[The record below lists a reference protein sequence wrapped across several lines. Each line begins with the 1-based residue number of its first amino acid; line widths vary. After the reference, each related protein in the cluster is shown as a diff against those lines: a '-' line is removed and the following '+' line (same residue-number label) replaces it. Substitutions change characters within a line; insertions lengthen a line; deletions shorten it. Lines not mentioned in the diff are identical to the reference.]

1 MITII
6 LLAVLFVGELVFAAW
21 NVKMQIRH
29 DREKMIWRLGLAAAL
44 EILLLCGVLEGVARY
59 GMLIVLLLLQGVLLF
74 FRWRA
79 ENRRMKRWRNGQ
91 SAETGERDEKEL
103 PEKSLTIPRQ
113 FLRVSGTMLL
123 FLIALFP
130 AILAPQFKPLPVTG
144 EHKVSSTIYT
154 WVDEN
159 RLETYS
165 DTGENRTVTLE
176 IWYPEDEGIYPLIV
190 FSHGAGGVL
199 ESNAS
204 TCVNLASNG
213 YVVAAI
219 AHPYQAAFVKD
230 VNGKITTVDPEF
242 MSGVMTDNG
251 SDDPAHEVKVYE
263 MQKEWLAVRTGDI
276 NFVLDTILSRT
287 EEQDEAPFD
296 RIDPEKIGLFGHS
309 LGGAAVVA
317 VGRQRED
324 ISAVID
330 LEGTMLG
337 EYQGYADGKHTYC
350 EEPYPLPL
358 LDVNS
363 RQVYELAKSYTKEPY
378 VNFYMGDHA
387 EDFREIVVEDAGH
400 MNFCDLAVA
409 SPLGARLLGTGK
421 TNAWKCLANINE
433 LVLNYYNYYLK
444 DASTFEV
451 PDGMEME

>member
-29 DREKMIWRLGLAAAL
+29 DREKMIWCLGLAATL
-44 EILLLCGVLEGVARY
+44 EILLLCGVLEGEARY

-79 ENRRMKRWRNGQ
+79 ENRRMKRWHNGQ
-91 SAETGERDEKEL
+91 SAETDEKEL
-103 PEKSLTIPRQ
+103 PEKSLTIPRRL
-113 FLRVSGTMLL
+113 LRVSGTMLL

-204 TCVNLASNG
+204 TCMNLASNG

-263 MQKEWLAVRTGDI
+263 IQKEWLAVRTGDI

-296 RIDPEKIGLFGHS
+296 CIDPEKIGLFGHS

-337 EYQGYADGKHTYC
+337 EYQGYADAYYETS
-350 EEPYPLPL
+350 YPLPL

-363 RQVYELAKSYTKEPY
+363 RQVYELTKSDTKEQY
-378 VNFYMGDHA
+378 VNFYVGDHA

-421 TNAWKCLANINE
+421 TDAWKCLANINE

>member
-29 DREKMIWRLGLAAAL
+29 DREKMIWCLGLAATL
-44 EILLLCGVLEGVARY
+44 EILLLCGVLEGEARY

-79 ENRRMKRWRNGQ
+79 ENRRMKGWHNGQ
-91 SAETGERDEKEL
+91 SAETDEKEL
-103 PEKSLTIPRQ
+103 PEKSLTIPRRL
-113 FLRVSGTMLL
+113 LRVSGTMLL

-204 TCVNLASNG
+204 TCMNLASNG

-263 MQKEWLAVRTGDI
+263 IQKEWLAVRTGDI

-296 RIDPEKIGLFGHS
+296 CIDPEKIGLFGHS

-337 EYQGYADGKHTYC
+337 EYQGYADAYYETS
-350 EEPYPLPL
+350 YPLPL

-363 RQVYELAKSYTKEPY
+363 RQVYELTKSDTKEQY
-378 VNFYMGDHA
+378 VNFYVGDHA

-421 TNAWKCLANINE
+421 TDAWKCLANINE

>member
-21 NVKMQIRH
+21 NVKTQIRH

-44 EILLLCGVLEGVARY
+44 EILLLCRVLEGVARY

-113 FLRVSGTMLL
+113 LLRVSGTMLL
-123 FLIALFP
+123 FLIALFH

-144 EHKVSSTIYT
+144 DHKVSNTIYT

-204 TCVNLASNG
+204 TCMNLASNG

-276 NFVLDTILSRT
+276 NFVLDTILRHT
-287 EEQDEAPFD
+287 EEQAEAPFD

-317 VGRQRED
+317 VGRQRD
-324 ISAVID
+324 DTSAVID

-409 SPLGARLLGTGK
+409 SPLGARLLGAGK

>member
-29 DREKMIWRLGLAAAL
+29 DREKMIWRLGLAATL
-44 EILLLCGVLEGVARY
+44 EILLLCGVLEGEARY

-79 ENRRMKRWRNGQ
+79 ENRRMKGWHNGQ
-91 SAETGERDEKEL
+91 SAETGETEL
-103 PEKSLTIPRQ
+103 PEKSLTIPRRL
-113 FLRVSGTMLL
+113 LRVSGTMLL

-204 TCVNLASNG
+204 TCMNLASNG

-276 NFVLDTILSRT
+276 NFVLDTILRRA

-296 RIDPEKIGLFGHS
+296 RIESEKIGLFGHS

-409 SPLGARLLGTGK
+409 SPLSARLLGAGK

>member
-74 FRWRA
+74 FKWR
-79 ENRRMKRWRNGQ
+79 EGSRSKKRWYNGQ
-91 SAETGERDEKEL
+91 SDETGEKDEKEL

-113 FLRVSGTMLL
+113 LLRVSGTMLL
-123 FLIALFP
+123 FLITLFP
-130 AILAPQFKPLPVTG
+130 TILAPQFKPLPVTG

-204 TCVNLASNG
+204 TCMNLASNG

-276 NFVLDTILSRT
+276 NFVLDTILRHT
-287 EEQDEAPFD
+287 EEQAEAPFD

-317 VGRQRED
+317 AGRQRDD

>member
-1 MITII
+1 MITIV

-29 DREKMIWRLGLAAAL
+29 DRKDDLASGTGCHIGDLTVVWGIGRRGTLWNADHTSAF
-44 EILLLCGVLEGVARY
+44 A
-59 GMLIVLLLLQGVLLF
+59 GVLLF

-79 ENRRMKRWRNGQ
+79 ENRRMKGWHNGQ
-91 SAETGERDEKEL
+91 SAETGETDEKEL
-103 PEKSLTIPRQ
+103 PENRLQ
-113 FLRVSGTMLL
+113 FHAGCLRVSGTMLL

-130 AILAPQFKPLPVTG
+130 TILAPQFKPLPVTG

-204 TCVNLASNG
+204 TCMNLASNG

-251 SDDPAHEVKVYE
+251 SDDTAHEVKVYE
-263 MQKEWLAVRTGDI
+263 IQKEWLAVRTGDI
-276 NFVLDTILSRT
+276 KFVLDTILSRT
-287 EEQDEAPFD
+287 EEQDEAPFAQP
-296 RIDPEKIGLFGHS
+296 RRTI
-309 LGGAAVVA
+309 V
-317 VGRQRED
+317 
-324 ISAVID
+324 SA
-330 LEGTMLG
+330 
-337 EYQGYADGKHTYC
+337 K
-350 EEPYPLPL
+350 
-358 LDVNS
+358 
-363 RQVYELAKSYTKEPY
+363 
-378 VNFYMGDHA
+378 
-387 EDFREIVVEDAGH
+387 
-400 MNFCDLAVA
+400 
-409 SPLGARLLGTGK
+409 
-421 TNAWKCLANINE
+421 
-433 LVLNYYNYYLK
+433 
-444 DASTFEV
+444 
-451 PDGMEME
+451 

>member
-29 DREKMIWRLGLAAAL
+29 DREKMIWRLGLAATL
-44 EILLLCGVLEGVARY
+44 EILLLCGVLEGEARY
-59 GMLIVLLLLQGVLLF
+59 GMLIILLLLQGVLLF

-79 ENRRMKRWRNGQ
+79 ENRRMKGWHNGQ
-91 SAETGERDEKEL
+91 SAETGETDEKEL
-103 PEKSLTIPRQ
+103 PEKSLTIPRRL
-113 FLRVSGTMLL
+113 LRVSGTMLL

-130 AILAPQFKPLPVTG
+130 TILAPQFKPLPVTG

-204 TCVNLASNG
+204 TCMNLASNG

-251 SDDPAHEVKVYE
+251 SDNPAHEVKVYE
-263 MQKEWLAVRTGDI
+263 IQKEWLAVRTGDI

-309 LGGAAVVA
+309 LGGAAGVV
-317 VGRQRED
+317 VGGPPGGGGIPWAFTSTWPTCPLW
-324 ISAVID
+324 ISSR
-330 LEGTMLG
+330 ML
-337 EYQGYADGKHTYC
+337 
-350 EEPYPLPL
+350 PSSPLPSAYAL
-358 LDVNS
+358 TPPPPFHSILHVLSCSFS
-363 RQVYELAKSYTKEPY
+363 RHES
-378 VNFYMGDHA
+378 
-387 EDFREIVVEDAGH
+387 
-400 MNFCDLAVA
+400 
-409 SPLGARLLGTGK
+409 
-421 TNAWKCLANINE
+421 
-433 LVLNYYNYYLK
+433 
-444 DASTFEV
+444 
-451 PDGMEME
+451 

>member
-1 MITII
+1 
-6 LLAVLFVGELVFAAW
+6 
-21 NVKMQIRH
+21 
-29 DREKMIWRLGLAAAL
+29 
-44 EILLLCGVLEGVARY
+44 
-59 GMLIVLLLLQGVLLF
+59 
-74 FRWRA
+74 
-79 ENRRMKRWRNGQ
+79 MKGWHNGQ
-91 SAETGERDEKEL
+91 SAETDEKEL
-103 PEKSLTIPRQ
+103 PEKSLTIPRRL
-113 FLRVSGTMLL
+113 LRVSGTMLL

-204 TCVNLASNG
+204 TCMNLASNG

-251 SDDPAHEVKVYE
+251 SDDPVHEVKVYE
-263 MQKEWLAVRTGDI
+263 IQKEWLAVRTGDI

-337 EYQGYADGKHTYC
+337 EYQGYVDGRHTYY
-350 EEPYPLPL
+350 ETSYPLPL

-363 RQVYELAKSYTKEPY
+363 RQVYELTKSDTKEQY
-378 VNFYMGDHA
+378 VNFYVGDHA
-387 EDFREIVVEDAGH
+387 EDFREIAVEDAGH

-421 TNAWKCLANINE
+421 TDAWKCLANINE

-444 DASTFEV
+444 DASAFEV

>member
-6 LLAVLFVGELVFAAW
+6 LLAVLFVGELVSAAW

-29 DREKMIWRLGLAAAL
+29 DREKMIWRLGLAATL
-44 EILLLCGVLEGVARY
+44 EILLLCGVLEGEARY

-79 ENRRMKRWRNGQ
+79 ENRRMEGWHNGQ
-91 SAETGERDEKEL
+91 SAETGETDETDEKEL
-103 PEKSLTIPRQ
+103 PEKSLTIPRRL
-113 FLRVSGTMLL
+113 LRVSGTMLL

-159 RLETYS
+159 RLEIYS

-204 TCVNLASNG
+204 TCMNLASNG

-263 MQKEWLAVRTGDI
+263 IQKEWLAVRTGDI

-287 EEQDEAPFD
+287 EEQGEAPFN

-337 EYQGYADGKHTYC
+337 EYQGYADGRHIYYETS
-350 EEPYPLPL
+350 YPLHDL
-358 LDVNS
+358 LH
-363 RQVYELAKSYTKEPY
+363 KSSHTAPSYP
-378 VNFYMGDHA
+378 
-387 EDFREIVVEDAGH
+387 I
-400 MNFCDLAVA
+400 L
-409 SPLGARLLGTGK
+409 
-421 TNAWKCLANINE
+421 
-433 LVLNYYNYYLK
+433 
-444 DASTFEV
+444 
-451 PDGMEME
+451 

>member
-21 NVKMQIRH
+21 NVKTQIRH

-79 ENRRMKRWRNGQ
+79 GNRRMKRWRNGQ

-113 FLRVSGTMLL
+113 LLRVSGTMLL

-144 EHKVSSTIYT
+144 DHKVSNTIYT

-204 TCVNLASNG
+204 TCMNLASNG

-276 NFVLDTILSRT
+276 NFVLDTILRHT
-287 EEQDEAPFD
+287 EEQAEAPFD

-317 VGRQRED
+317 VGRQRD
-324 ISAVID
+324 DTSAVID

-409 SPLGARLLGTGK
+409 SPLGARLLGAGK

-433 LVLNYYNYYLK
+433 LVLNYYNCYLK

>member
-21 NVKMQIRH
+21 NVKTQDRH

-113 FLRVSGTMLL
+113 LLRVSGTMLL

-144 EHKVSSTIYT
+144 DHKVSNTIYT

-204 TCVNLASNG
+204 TCMNLASNG

-276 NFVLDTILSRT
+276 NFVLDTILRHT
-287 EEQDEAPFD
+287 EEQAEAPFD

-317 VGRQRED
+317 VGRQRD
-324 ISAVID
+324 DTSAVID

-409 SPLGARLLGTGK
+409 SPLGARLLGAGK

-451 PDGMEME
+451 PDGMVKE

>member
-1 MITII
+1 M
-6 LLAVLFVGELVFAAW
+6 
-21 NVKMQIRH
+21 
-29 DREKMIWRLGLAAAL
+29 
-44 EILLLCGVLEGVARY
+44 
-59 GMLIVLLLLQGVLLF
+59 
-74 FRWRA
+74 
-79 ENRRMKRWRNGQ
+79 
-91 SAETGERDEKEL
+91 
-103 PEKSLTIPRQ
+103 
-113 FLRVSGTMLL
+113 
-123 FLIALFP
+123 
-130 AILAPQFKPLPVTG
+130 
-144 EHKVSSTIYT
+144 
-154 WVDEN
+154 
-159 RLETYS
+159 ETYS

-204 TCVNLASNG
+204 TCMNLASNG

-263 MQKEWLAVRTGDI
+263 MQKEWLTVRTGDI
-276 NFVLDTILSRT
+276 NFVLDTILRRA

-337 EYQGYADGKHTYC
+337 EYQGYVDGKHTYC
-350 EEPYPLPL
+350 EESYPLPL

-363 RQVYELAKSYTKEPY
+363 RQVYELAKSDTKEQY
-378 VNFYMGDHA
+378 VNFYVGEHA